1 MQATEDVQ
9 KGLTQDDVDMYYEI
23 WSHFDSKATEYIPLE
38 SLSEFVDALEEPLR
52 IPAPNH
58 LKLLSLDI
66 AIYED
71 DLVNCVDVLDAL
83 TKNFLGTTNDE
94 AGELSAVLMS
104 ETKRTKKKRQL
115 GTTRDRRRQELCA
128 RLIQIAWRRYVKNKQ
143 AARTAAALATALESE
158 ANNQTVTFDKRLS

>member
-1 MQATEDVQ
+1 MFYD
-9 KGLTQDDVDMYYEI
+9 I
-23 WSHFDSKATEYIPLE
+23 WARFDQKATEYMPLE

-71 DLVNCVDVLDAL
+71 DSVNCVDVLDAL

-94 AGELSAVLMS
+94 AGELSAVLMNDS
-104 ETKRTKKKRQL
+104 KRKKKRQL

-143 AARTAAALATALESE
+143 AARIAAAEAAAAAAAVEAAQTAE
-158 ANNQTVTFDKRLS
+158 AW